1 MTNCNITTDQ
11 PINLD
16 WYDYGARFYDP
27 QIGRFTT
34 QDRFAEK
41 YLDLSTYQYAANNP
55 INFIDING
63 DSIWFS
69 YQYNDKKEL
78 SGVTMHVTGKVINV
92 SRKDVDMSAAT
103 ADITDQL
110 QSSFQGEFDGITFT
124 TEANLSVANS
134 MDDVDKSDHVFALAD
149 VSNGNVEGATVIG
162 AANRFGGKVAFMDV
176 DYFRGPWDKYIGNT
190 GERNAGHEFGH
201 LTNLT
206 HEGSYF
212 NIMKQGA
219 GNSFFSLSTNVTSK
233 QLKRIYNSRGLLNQ
247 GSNFEYPLVFDPK
260 TGRVLFKKMP
270 DRGLARPFIKY

>member
-1 MTNCNITTDQ
+1 
-11 PINLD
+11 
-16 WYDYGARFYDP
+16 
-27 QIGRFTT
+27 
-34 QDRFAEK
+34 
-41 YLDLSTYQYAANNP
+41 
-55 INFIDING
+55 
-63 DSIWFS
+63 
-69 YQYNDKKEL
+69 
-78 SGVTMHVTGKVINV
+78 MHVTGKVINV

-134 MDDVDKSDHVFALAD
+134 MDDVAKSNHVFALAD